1 MSRWVFD
8 LGNTRLKAAPLD
20 AQGCVGEVVA
30 ITHRAADFDAELAR
44 QLPRSIDVAYLAS
57 VAADE
62 IRIAVLQALAT
73 RCQRIA
79 LARTSRRWDGLR
91 IAYAEPSRLGVDRF
105 LAMLAVHAADT
116 GPALVC
122 GVGTALTIDML
133 DADGQHRGGRIAPSP
148 TLMREALHRRAA
160 QLPVEGGRYREFAD
174 DTVDALASGCDGAA
188 LGLIERSLTEAGREL
203 GRAPTLVLH
212 GGGAPGLVDRLPSAR
227 LVPTLVLDGLAH
239 WAAFDG
245 RG

>member
-1 MSRWVFD
+1 
-8 LGNTRLKAAPLD
+8 D

-30 ITHRAADFDAELAR
+30 ITHGAADFDVELAR

-62 IRIAVLQALAT
+62 VRVAVLQALAT

-79 LARTSRRWDGLR
+79 LARTSRRWGGLR

-122 GVGTALTIDML
+122 GVGTALTIDLL
-133 DADGQHRGGRIAPSP
+133 DADGQHR
-148 TLMREALHRRAA
+148 
-160 QLPVEGGRYREFAD
+160 
-174 DTVDALASGCDGAA
+174 
-188 LGLIERSLTEAGREL
+188 
-203 GRAPTLVLH
+203 
-212 GGGAPGLVDRLPSAR
+212 
-227 LVPTLVLDGLAH
+227 
-239 WAAFDG
+239 
-245 RG
+245 